1 MRFLR
6 LLSGERLIGPG
17 QEPCNGEGM
26 PEKRDYYEVLG
37 IDKAATDSD
46 IKKAFRS
53 LARKF
58 HPDKNPDE
66 PEAEMKF
73 KELQEAYTILS
84 NPEERRKYDMFG
96 HNRPGGSPFGPRGF
110 QGVNINFDDLFGG
123 GFESIFSQFFGDSA
137 SSSSR
142 GSDLLVRH
150 SVPFQAVM
158 DGMDDELEIDVLR
171 DCAGCGGSGSNS
183 DDGARPCPSCDG
195 RGRIDEISMIGPFRQ
210 RIRKECPP
218 CHGSGRIVT
227 DPCHDCRGEGRA
239 YQAIRVKFAVH
250 PGVGSGTRL
259 RMRGQGEAASNSRGQ
274 AGDLYIEL
282 EVTPHPWFERDGP
295 DLLMA
300 LPLSYA
306 DLALGASIEI
316 PHIDADDLRIKVPPG
331 SKPGETITISG
342 KGLPRPRANS
352 RRGSVTVVLKLEV
365 PRKASRTMRKR
376 LNEMREEMEGEL
388 DGLEDR
394 IKKEATTRRRG

>member
-1 MRFLR
+1 MRLLR

-17 QEPCNGEGM
+17 QEPCYGDGM

-58 HPDKNPDE
+58 HPDKNPDD

-84 NPEERRKYDMFG
+84 SPEERRKYDMFG
-96 HNRPGGSPFGPRGF
+96 HDRPGGSPFGPRGF

-137 SSSSR
+137 SSGSR

-150 SVPFQAVM
+150 SVPFQAAM
-158 DGMDDELEIDVLR
+158 DGLEDELEIDVLR
-171 DCAGCGGSGSNS
+171 DCAGCDGLGSNS

-210 RIRKECPP
+210 RVRKECPP
-218 CHGSGRIVT
+218 CRGSGRIVT
-227 DPCHDCRGEGRA
+227 DPCRDCRGEGRA
-239 YQAIRVKFAVH
+239 YQELRVKFSVH

-259 RMRGQGEAASNSRGQ
+259 RMRGQGEAASSNRGQ

-282 EVTPHPWFERDGP
+282 EVEPHHWFERDGP

-306 DLALGASIEI
+306 DLALGTSIEI
-316 PHIDADDLRIKVPPG
+316 PHIDSDVLRIKVPPG

-342 KGLPRPRANS
+342 RGLPRPRANS

-376 LNEMREEMEGEL
+376 LNEMRDDMESEL

-394 IKKEATTRRRG
+394 IKKEAMSRRRG

>member
-1 MRFLR
+1 MRLLR

-17 QEPCNGEGM
+17 QEPCYGDGM

-58 HPDKNPDE
+58 HPDKNPDD

-84 NPEERRKYDMFG
+84 SPEERRKYDMFG
-96 HNRPGGSPFGPRGF
+96 HDRPGGSPFGPRGF

-137 SSSSR
+137 SSGSR

-150 SVPFQAVM
+150 SVPFQAAM
-158 DGMDDELEIDVLR
+158 DGLEDELEIDVLR
-171 DCAGCGGSGSNS
+171 DCAGCDGLGSNS

-210 RIRKECPP
+210 RVRKECPP
-218 CHGSGRIVT
+218 CRGSGRIVT
-227 DPCHDCRGEGRA
+227 DPCRDCRGEGRA
-239 YQAIRVKFAVH
+239 YQELRVKFSVH

-259 RMRGQGEAASNSRGQ
+259 RMRGQGEAASSNRGQ

-282 EVTPHPWFERDGP
+282 EVEPHHWFERDGP

-306 DLALGASIEI
+306 DLALGTSIEI
-316 PHIDADDLRIKVPPG
+316 PHIDSDDLRIKVPPG

-342 KGLPRPRANS
+342 RGLPRPRANS

-376 LNEMREEMEGEL
+376 LNEMRDDMESEL

-394 IKKEATTRRRG
+394 IKKEAMSRRRG